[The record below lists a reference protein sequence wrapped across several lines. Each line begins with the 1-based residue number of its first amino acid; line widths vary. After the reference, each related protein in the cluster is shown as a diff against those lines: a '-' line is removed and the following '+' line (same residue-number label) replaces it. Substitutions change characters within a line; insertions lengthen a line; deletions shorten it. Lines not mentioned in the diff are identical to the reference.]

1 MSEEEEPSVNDTSSE
16 EESSID
22 STLEEPA
29 IPLYTNQSIPVVTEW
44 LQNVHLNNMS

>member
-1 MSEEEEPSVNDTSSE
+1 MSEEEELSVNDTSSE

-29 IPLYTNQSIPVVTEW
+29 TPLDTNQSILAVTEW
-44 LQNVHLNNMS
+44 LQNVHITNMS